1 MEEGTGDSEE
11 SRKRGE
17 GGVRVAPSL
26 EVWWK
31 RAFWDRGTVSKLGY
45 DSSGWGNP
53 SEKSNTAPEPG

>member
-1 MEEGTGDSEE
+1 MEEGTGEREE

-31 RAFWDRGTVSKLGY
+31 RAFCERGTPSRLANDK
-45 DSSGWGNP
+45 SGWG
-53 SEKSNTAPEPG
+53 